1 MKLYPI
7 HAGYFSCDGGSLFS
21 VIPKAM
27 WSKVYPADENN
38 VVRLSLRCLLVDLGE
53 RKILIDAGVGNHYP
67 EKVRKNN
74 GHEETDAI
82 EKSLAEKRY
91 STNDITDV
99 LFTHLH
105 WDHCNGAV
113 LNENG
118 QLKLQFPK
126 ATHWCS
132 QRQWEHSK
140 ISNIR
145 ERAAYYPEILNF
157 LKTEGNMQ
165 LVETECELF
174 PGISVRMFDGHT
186 PGQMIPFISSGEKTY
201 VYMADLIPTT
211 ANIPVVWLA
220 AYDLYPVSALE
231 EKEAFL
237 KEVAEKNYILFF
249 EHDFYTECATVEW
262 MEKGPKLKE
271 KIRFL
276 GIFLGFLI

>member
-53 RKILIDAGVGNHYP
+53 QKILIEAGVGNHYP

-82 EKSLAEKRY
+82 EKSLAEKGY

-262 MEKGPKLKE
+262 TEKGPKLKE